1 MTRMPTA
8 GAAATEALAWTAD
21 ELPPGR
27 CSRRFLTESQSSQS
41 PGWGPPPVSE
51 VGPQPFTSCRYLL
64 VALVAAA
71 ATAAA
76 ATAAAVLVA
85 TAVAATVPILVST
98 ERAVE

>member
-1 MTRMPTA
+1 MPTA

-41 PGWGPPPVSE
+41 PGWGLPPVSE